1 MGSLKDTRMLPQS
14 VKVSDITDE
23 ESAQTYL
30 NQAVMTTFCRVLDS
44 SRLPPSVVMRLLA
57 SALGS
62 TYREV
67 ASAHLDGQCPCG
79 WQPLPAVDIEA
90 LRASLE
96 HAATPRPADDLHSMT
111 AVGRA

>member
-1 MGSLKDTRMLPQS
+1 MLPQQ

-23 ESAQTYL
+23 DSAQTYL
-30 NQAVMTTFCRVLDS
+30 KQAVMTTFCRVLDS

-57 SALGS
+57 TALGS

-67 ASAHLDGQCPCG
+67 ACAHEDGQCPCG
-79 WQPLPAVDIEA
+79 WNPVPAIDIET
-90 LRASLE
+90 LRSSLE
-96 HAATPRPADDLHSMT
+96 EAAAVRRADDLHSMT

>member
-1 MGSLKDTRMLPQS
+1 MLPQQI
-14 VKVSDITDE
+14 KVSDITDE
-23 ESAQTYL
+23 SSAQTYL
-30 NQAVMTTFCRVLDS
+30 NQAIMTTFCRVLDS

-57 SALGS
+57 TALGS

-67 ASAHLDGQCPCG
+67 AAAHQDGQCPCG
-79 WQPLPAVDIEA
+79 WTPLPTIDVET

-96 HAATPRPADDLHSMT
+96 DAAAPQRADDLLSMT